1 MRLSPLD
8 PRLFLWQFFTAL
20 AHYCAGHHQEAISWA
35 ESSLREQPNSVSAM
49 RILAASLAL
58 EGRIAEA
65 QKATARLLT
74 VDPTLRASKL
84 GDVMPPFRRPEDRTK
99 YVEGLRQAGLP
110 E

>member
-20 AHYCAGHHQEAISWA
+20 AHYCAGRHHEAISWA

-58 EGRIAEA
+58 EGRIWEA
-65 QKATARLLT
+65 QKAIARLLT
-74 VDPTLRASKL
+74 ADPTLRASKL
-84 GDVMPPFRRPEDRTK
+84 DDVMPPFHRPEDRAK
-99 YVEGLRQAGLP
+99 FVEGLRQAGLP

>member
-8 PRLFLWQFFTAL
+8 PRLFMWQFFTAL
-20 AHYCAGHHQEAISWA
+20 AHYCAGRHHQAISWA
-35 ESSLREQPNSVSAM
+35 ESSLRDQPNFTSAM
-49 RILAASLAL
+49 RVLAASLAL
-58 EGRIAEA
+58 EGRRLEA
-65 QKATARLLT
+65 QKLTARLRT

-84 GDVMPPFRRPEDRTK
+84 DDVMPPFRRLEDRVK